1 MRILITGG
9 AGCLGSNLIE
19 TWLPRGH
26 EIFVIDNFAT
36 GNPEV
41 LPAQPGMT
49 VVKGTVVDR
58 ALMDDVFE
66 QFMPT
71 HVVHAAAAYKDPD
84 DWREDV
90 RTNIEGTINVAQASR
105 RFGVERIVYLQTAL
119 CYGRPHAVPIPV
131 EHPVAPFTSTQ
142 YALGTIRP
150 ASISSCAT
158 RWAMRDEA
166 TGTPPHHAPPTGN
179 PRHRVRP

>member
-49 VVKGTVVDR
+49 VVEAR
-58 ALMDDVFE
+58 
-66 QFMPT
+66 
-71 HVVHAAAAYKDPD
+71 
-84 DWREDV
+84 
-90 RTNIEGTINVAQASR
+90 S
-105 RFGVERIVYLQTAL
+105 
-119 CYGRPHAVPIPV
+119 
-131 EHPVAPFTSTQ
+131 
-142 YALGTIRP
+142 
-150 ASISSCAT
+150 SIA
-158 RWAMRDEA
+158 R
-166 TGTPPHHAPPTGN
+166 
-179 PRHRVRP
+179 